1 MNIMEKAE
9 KIASEIKIKMA
20 IKKAI
25 KLKIPG
31 LLNSSDPADLLKGI
45 LITIEIT
52 SDLDLT
58 REEGLKVLNVCRKLA
73 RKY

>member
-1 MNIMEKAE
+1 MEKAE
-9 KIASEIKIKMA
+9 KIASEIKVKMA

-31 LLNSSDPADLLKGI
+31 LLNSNDPTDVLKGI
-45 LITIEIT
+45 LIAIEIT
-52 SDLDLT
+52 TDLDLT
-58 REEGLKVLNVCRKLA
+58 KEEGLKVLNICRKLA